1 MSKTITLRLTEEEY
15 ERFSEAAA
23 SVKRPVSNLIRYLAG
38 LKLEED
44 VFADR
49 IEMGE
54 IRSNTKLVADLK
66 FRGVDS
72 FRVDIK
78 GDPGGLS
85 QEEADYL
92 VKQLI

>member
-1 MSKTITLRLTEEEY
+1 MSKTITLRLSEEEY

-49 IEMGE
+49 IEMSE
-54 IRSNTKLVADLK
+54 IRSNKKLVADLK
-66 FRGVDS
+66 QGSDDARQMKGTYVD
-72 FRVDIK
+72 V
-78 GDPGGLS
+78 
-85 QEEADYL
+85 
-92 VKQLI
+92 